1 MCLTICLFSACHD
14 KLWDAI
20 DDLDVRVARLEELCK
35 EMNTNIVS
43 IQTIVNVVQSG
54 DYITGVTEIKKDGE
68 VIGYTITFGQH
79 DPITIYHGQD
89 GKDGADGKDGQD
101 GQNGANG
108 TMPQLKI
115 EEGYWYI
122 SYDNGA
128 TWTQLGKA
136 TGEDGQNGDKGDK
149 GDTGDSMFQSVT
161 QDENYV
167 YFTLADGTVIK
178 IAKGEGANKQ
188 PDGDDIIDFEDIN
201 TLAAL
206 LSAGVDSN
214 NDGYISYNE
223 ASEVDTLN
231 LERTSIILFRE
242 FQHFKNIEYFSFEYC
257 QELRY
262 ITLPPNIDNI
272 PDECFLSCNKLVS
285 IQITEGCKIIGA
297 SAFLACN
304 SLRDLILPQSLKR
317 IEVNAF
323 NGCYSL
329 KKIDIPN
336 SVAYIGTGAL
346 KDLVIDTLT
355 LPENYVADPI
365 GILNNPNLKTIVW
378 NSISYPT
385 DYGTGLGCYIENVN
399 YPSNSR
405 LENSTIKTII
415 LGEKVE
421 SLPNHFC
428 NHMKSITI
436 YSKNKVPPTID
447 EYSTFYSTSISKIY
461 VPQESVDK
469 YKTAWSDYA
478 DKVIG
483 YDFE

>member
-1 MCLTICLFSACHD
+1 
-14 KLWDAI
+14 
-20 DDLDVRVARLEELCK
+20 
-35 EMNTNIVS
+35 
-43 IQTIVNVVQSG
+43 
-54 DYITGVTEIKKDGE
+54 
-68 VIGYTITFGQH
+68 
-79 DPITIYHGQD
+79 
-89 GKDGADGKDGQD
+89 
-101 GQNGANG
+101 
-108 TMPQLKI
+108 MPQLKI
-115 EEGYWYI
+115 EEGYWYV
-122 SYDNGA
+122 SYDNGV

-136 TGEDGQNGDKGDK
+136 TGEDGEKGDK

-178 IAKGEGANKQ
+178 IAKGNDNEDQ
-188 PDGDDIIDFEDIN
+188 PKGDEIIDFEDIN

-206 LSAGVDSN
+206 LSAGVDSD

-242 FQHFKNIEYFSFEYC
+242 FQYFKNIEYFSFEYC
-257 QELRY
+257 QELRH
-262 ITLPPNIDNI
+262 ITLPSNIDNI
-272 PDECFLSCNKLVS
+272 PEDCFLSCNKLVS

-304 SLRDLILPQSLKR
+304 SLRELILPQSLKR

-323 NGCYSL
+323 NGCNSL

-385 DYGTGLGCYIENVN
+385 DYGTGLGCYTE
-399 YPSNSR
+399 YSR

-447 EYSTFYSTSISKIY
+447 EYLTFYSTSISKIY
-461 VPQESVDK
+461 VPREAVEEYKSKWSK
-469 YKTAWSDYA
+469 YANGI
-478 DKVIG
+478 VE